1 MTITQ
6 SRDLHIII
14 PDIDLPGG
22 TAMDTKLPYYA
33 AYPMPLIY
41 DDERRERRDFEYM
54 KSMYPNAAK
63 KLLPYIEDE
72 CDRMEYEGSMMFDE
86 YPDHLQLMLMG
97 RRIAGKAKAENIF
110 SKAESAFQAEK
121 DQEGNVFHDLIQV
134 MLYQEIYKRRCD
146 HRRYCREYYPGM
158 KIK

>member
-1 MTITQ
+1 
-6 SRDLHIII
+6 
-14 PDIDLPGG
+14 
-22 TAMDTKLPYYA
+22 MDTKLPYYA

-54 KSMYPNAAK
+54 KSMYPDAAK

-97 RRIAGKAKAENIF
+97 RRIADKALAENIF
-110 SKAESAFQAEK
+110 SKTESAFQAEK
-121 DQEGNVFHDLIQV
+121 DQNGNVFHDLIQV